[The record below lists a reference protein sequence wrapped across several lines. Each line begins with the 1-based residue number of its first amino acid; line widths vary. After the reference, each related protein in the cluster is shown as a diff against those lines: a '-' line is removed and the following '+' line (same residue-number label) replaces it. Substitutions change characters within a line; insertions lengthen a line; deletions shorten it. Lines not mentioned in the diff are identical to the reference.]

1 MFEIVIKNIT
11 NFDFL
16 NIQNKKFNRI
26 PTKKDLYNNIS
37 NSIPVVN
44 MSEDYYIERL
54 KEYNKISM
62 KQYLRETDE
71 RIEKFKYF
79 FFSQMIDSGNK
90 QRYFD
95 FFLNG
100 EYLKMNYELYNQ
112 KYFDFKRN
120 IEKQI
125 FERFI
130 IFLNI
135 KISNQ
140 IRIKDYKKAG
150 LDVTVWNVC
159 PVHKEKAPS
168 IEKINEEIFCT
179 CELV

>member
-1 MFEIVIKNIT
+1 
-11 NFDFL
+11 
-16 NIQNKKFNRI
+16 
-26 PTKKDLYNNIS
+26 
-37 NSIPVVN
+37 
-44 MSEDYYIERL
+44 
-54 KEYNKISM
+54 
-62 KQYLRETDE
+62 
-71 RIEKFKYF
+71 
-79 FFSQMIDSGNK
+79 
-90 QRYFD
+90 
-95 FFLNG
+95 
-100 EYLKMNYELYNQ
+100 MNYELYNQ